1 MDLIANIG
9 LGPLLIGCAIIL
21 ICIIGGIAS
30 TSGNKKL
37 KNIKA
42 EETGDGQHGT
52 DRFMTEK
59 EMREFYTVVKLP
71 TKIQD
76 MSHEWKP
83 GRVVHYIPRTREVF
97 VDTSNTHASIEAPT
111 EVGKTS
117 TYFIPNVQ
125 YNMMAGANMI
135 IPGNKPEVMNL
146 TMADAQ
152 ALGYYT
158 PVIDFDNPG
167 SSIGIDFF
175 DEIIEGLEMH
185 KKTGDLMYL
194 AEAESAAQRL
204 ADEIIT
210 KKDAGNNVNQ
220 FFIGAS
226 SALIH
231 SVSLLVCMFGKPDER
246 HLSSVVSLIKDIN
259 DLPGKP
265 ATKASSPEAK
275 IKRLLEGMKPDFGPK
290 KHIGAAWG
298 ATEETESN
306 IYASVLDDLKVFN
319 NTQAEQ
325 IISMGTKKNC
335 FTYRDLV
342 DKKCILY
349 INMPETKPEF
359 LVFAKLIIKKVT
371 TQLANHALKHYDGV
385 LPKIVKVMWDEF
397 GVSPAVKEFEKDM
410 TNDRQKGILFDL
422 IYQDKA
428 QVKYNYG
435 EDLDKIIRNSCATQI
450 VLGLAPTDEE
460 RAKAI
465 SESIGTKT
473 IKTGSVSKTYNS
485 GPNAGRSSSIS
496 EQMTDRYLMTA
507 GEILRM
513 ENKEIRLLFRRSKY
527 PFKAYFP
534 SYYKE
539 EWGLTPKPR
548 DKSQREVKYYDV
560 SYMPFEDIQE
570 YLDRIRKENGTFS
583 ESSINVSFIPELN
596 LKNQSKED
604 AFLTVMNQISEITNR
619 DVEALSLLDDRR
631 YPEFMKYMK
640 KYSAKISRFELQ
652 SLLEQVAD

>member
-1 MDLIANIG
+1 MNLLETIG
-9 LGPLLIGCAIIL
+9 IGRLLIGCSILLLCVVGAIL
-21 ICIIGGIAS
+21 SS
-30 TSGNKKL
+30 TRTKKL

-52 DRFMTEK
+52 DRFMNEK
-59 EMREFYTVVKLP
+59 EMREIYAVVILP
-71 TKIQD
+71 EKIQD
-76 MSHEWKP
+76 MSHVWKP
-83 GRVVHYIPRTREVF
+83 GRVVHYIPKTREVF

-117 TYFIPNVQ
+117 TYYIPNVQ

-152 ALGYYT
+152 SLGYYT

-175 DEIIEGLEMH
+175 DEINEGLQLYE
-185 KKTGDLMYL
+185 KTGDLMYK

-204 ADEIIT
+204 ADEIIN
-210 KKDAGNNVNQ
+210 KRERGESENK
-220 FFIGAS
+220 FFQGAS

-231 SVSLLVCMFGKPDER
+231 AVSLLVCMFAKPDER
-246 HLSSVVSLIKDIN
+246 HFSSVVSIIQDIN

-265 ATKASSPEAK
+265 ATKAASAEAK
-275 IKRLLEGMKPDFGPK
+275 IKKLLAGMAPDFGPK

-298 ATEETESN
+298 AVEETESN
-306 IYASVLDDLKVFN
+306 IYASVLDDLKIFN

-325 IISMGTKKNC
+325 IISMGTKKEN
-335 FTYRDLV
+335 FSYRDLV

-359 LVFAKLIIKKVT
+359 LVFAKLIIKKIT
-371 TQLANHALKHYDGV
+371 TQLANHALKYYDGV
-385 LPKIVKVMWDEF
+385 LPKIVKVEWDEF
-397 GVSPAVKEFEKDM
+397 GVSPAVKDFDKDM

-422 IYQDKA
+422 IYQDIT
-428 QVKYNYG
+428 QVKMNYG
-435 EDLDKIIRNSCATQI
+435 EDMDKIIRHSCATQVI
-450 VLGLAPTDEE
+450 LGISPGDDE
-460 RAKAI
+460 RAKSIA
-465 SESIGTKT
+465 EVIGTKT
-473 IKTGSVSKTYNS
+473 IKTGSVSRTYNS
-485 GPNAGRSSSIS
+485 GPNAGRSDSIS

-513 ENKEIRLLFRRSKY
+513 EDKDIRILLRRGKY

-534 SYYKE
+534 SYYKK

-548 DKSQREVKYYDV
+548 AKVTGTPTYYDV
-560 SYMPFEDIQE
+560 SYLSFDDLKEA
-570 YLDRIRKENGTFS
+570 LDCIRKTNGTFS
-583 ESSINVSFIPELN
+583 ESSIDITFVPGLN
-596 LKNQSKED
+596 LKNKSKED
-604 AFLTVMNQISEITNR
+604 AFLMIMNQISDITDQ
-619 DVEALSLLDDRR
+619 DVEALSLLDERR
-631 YPEFMKYMK
+631 YPDFMKYMK
-640 KYSAKISRFELQ
+640 KYATKISRFELQ
-652 SLLEQVAD
+652 SLLEQIAD